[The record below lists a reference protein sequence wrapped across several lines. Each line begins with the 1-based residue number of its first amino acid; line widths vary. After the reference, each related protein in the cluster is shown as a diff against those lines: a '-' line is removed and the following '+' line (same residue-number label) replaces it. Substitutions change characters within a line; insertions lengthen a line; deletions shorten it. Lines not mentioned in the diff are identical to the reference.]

1 MVNLLN
7 YLLNR
12 IDYLEGIL
20 VILFLELTF
29 ATLELFVILSP
40 FLMILTSS
48 KPYILQTHHFLEAF
62 TLSVNLWSQ
71 HREFNGSVHSKL
83 EELFV

>member
-12 IDYLEGIL
+12 IDYLEEDTSA
-20 VILFLELTF
+20 ILFLELTF
-29 ATLELFVILSP
+29 ANLELFAILSP

-62 TLSVNLWSQ
+62 PLFVNL
-71 HREFNGSVHSKL
+71 
-83 EELFV
+83 